1 MAGHSQFK
9 NIMNRKGAQDKKR
22 AKVFTKIIRELTVA
36 AKSTPDPSANPR
48 LRAAIATA
56 RAANMPKDTMERAIK
71 KGSSGED
78 TTNYQEVRYEGYGPA
93 SSALIVE
100 ALSDNRN
107 RTASEL
113 RTIFNKNG
121 GSLGETNSVSFQFN
135 HHGLITFK
143 AETLEFDTLFE
154 EALKNGALDVST
166 QDDLHQVFTDPTE
179 VHKTAESLQKAVAV
193 EPHSLEL
200 IWQPQIYIEVDND
213 QLELLQNLISL
224 LEDNDDVQKV
234 FCNVRLPEAD
244 PTNTE

>member
-9 NIMNRKGAQDKKR
+9 NIMHRKGAQDRKR

-36 AKSTPDPSANPR
+36 AKTGSDPSANPR

-93 SSALIVE
+93 GSAIIVE

-113 RTIFNKNG
+113 RTIFNKNDG
-121 GSLGETNSVSFQFN
+121 NLGETGSVSFQFD
-135 HHGLITFK
+135 HFGVIEFPTK
-143 AETLEFDTLFE
+143 DVDFDTVFE
-154 EALKNGALDVST
+154 KALEAGASDVET
-166 QDDLHQVFTDPTE
+166 QNAIHIIYTEPSELHQIGEVLHKALNTE
-179 VHKTAESLQKAVAV
+179 PKKLALIWKPQVMVDLNNEQLESL
-193 EPHSLEL
+193 
-200 IWQPQIYIEVDND
+200 D
-213 QLELLQNLISL
+213 NLISL
-224 LEDNDDVQKV
+224 LEDNDDVQRV
-234 FCNVRLPEAD
+234 FCNVSLPEND
-244 PTNTE
+244 PEDA